1 LLFSL
6 FYWKEEKKR
15 EGWKGDPM
23 EFTISRDELQS
34 ALYLMQGVVERRTPI
49 PILGNVLLTAE
60 GDAVIIAATDQ
71 QIGVRRKCI
80 VRVKRKGS
88 TTANGRMLH
97 DIVRELPE
105 GEVLL
110 RSLENHWIEIASG
123 KSRFKVVGIDPQEF
137 PAMPRIAREERQVVA
152 LPAATLSEMI
162 VRTLF
167 AVSVDETRV
176 NLSGIFLDRSEAG
189 LVRMVATDGHRLA
202 MISRKIEGVTQS
214 NGVILPRKGIVELRR
229 LLEGGDEPVSLATKP
244 PVVHATRGPV
254 ELSMRLVEGEF
265 PDYRQVIPTASTRHV
280 GVSLEALEG
289 ALRRVSLVSSEIS
302 HGIRLAADAGV
313 LRVSS
318 VNPDRGEAEEEI
330 EAEFEGAPLTVGFN
344 ARYLLDV
351 LNIMPPGSRVEMSLG
366 DELSPGIIKSEGDA
380 DFLYVV
386 MPMRL

>member
-1 LLFSL
+1 
-6 FYWKEEKKR
+6 
-15 EGWKGDPM
+15 M
-23 EFTISRDELQS
+23 EFTISRDELQA

-60 GDAVIIAATDQ
+60 SDSIVVAATDQ
-71 QIGVRRKCI
+71 QIGVRRQCAAK
-80 VRVKRKGS
+80 VKRKGA

-105 GEVLL
+105 GNLSV
-110 RSLENHWIEIASG
+110 RSLDNHWIEISSG

-137 PAMPRIAREERQVVA
+137 PAMPRIAKEAEKEVVA
-152 LPAATLSEMI
+152 VPVQALSEM
-162 VRTLF
+162 VGRTLF

-176 NLSGIFLDRSEAG
+176 NLSGIFVDRSEAG
-189 LVRMVATDGHRLA
+189 RLRLVATDGHRLA
-202 MISRKIEGVTQS
+202 MVSRPIEGLTQS
-214 NGVILPRKGIVELRR
+214 DSVILPRKGIVELRR
-229 LLEGGDEPVSLATKP
+229 LLEGGEEPVSLATKA
-244 PVVHATRGPV
+244 PVVHASRGPV

-265 PDYRQVIPTASTRHV
+265 PDYRQVIPSTATRQLGV
-280 GVSLEALEG
+280 GLEAFES

-302 HGIRLAADAGV
+302 HGIKLAAEAGV
-313 LRVSS
+313 LRISS

-330 EAEFEGAPLTVGFN
+330 EAEFEGSPVTVGFN

-351 LNIMPPGSRVEMSLG
+351 LNVISPGARVELSLG
-366 DELSPGIIKSEGDA
+366 DELSPGIVRADDDP

>member
-1 LLFSL
+1 
-6 FYWKEEKKR
+6 
-15 EGWKGDPM
+15 M
-23 EFTISRDELQS
+23 EFSISRDELQS

-60 GDAVIIAATDQ
+60 GDGVVVAATDQ
-71 QIGVRRKCI
+71 QIGVRRRCEAK
-80 VRVKRKGS
+80 VKKKGS

-105 GEVLL
+105 GNLSV
-110 RSLENHWIEIASG
+110 RSLENHWIEIQSG

-137 PAMPRIAREERQVVA
+137 PAMPRMAQEAEEIVRI
-152 LPAATLSEMI
+152 PAQTLGEMI
-162 VRTLF
+162 GRSLF

-176 NLSGIFLDRSEAG
+176 NLSGIYVDRSEAG
-189 LVRMVATDGHRLA
+189 LLRLVATDGHRLA
-202 MISRKIEGVTQS
+202 MVARPVEGLTRS
-214 NGVILPRKGIVELRR
+214 DSVILPRKGIVELRR
-229 LLEGGDEPVSLATKP
+229 LLEGGDEPVALATRS
-244 PVVHATRGPV
+244 PVVHATRGAV

-265 PDYRQVIPTASTRHV
+265 PDYRQVIPTTSTRHV
-280 GVSLEALEG
+280 GVGLEALEG

-302 HGIRLAADAGV
+302 HGIKIAATEGA
-313 LRVSS
+313 LRISS

-330 EAEFEGAPLTVGFN
+330 EAEFSGEPVTVGFN

-351 LNIMPPGSRVEMSLG
+351 LNVVSPGARVELSLG
-366 DELSPGIIKSEGDA
+366 DELSPGIVKADDDP